1 MRPLQSDASHTL
13 AGIIRRA
20 AAATLW
26 QRLVG
31 RGGRAQSCN
40 HLHDAGQ
47 DHMTRAQGATAF
59 QGRAVWVLFNMQVWF
74 HRDWL
79 PAAHRINGDLLIVR
93 TKSKEKEVKNW
104 KYRTHWSLFWPRSLH
119 LDRKGMPDHYINQLT
134 ANWTILVILMPFWKM
149 RQPVLPWKCLLKQ
162 PGNL

>member
-1 MRPLQSDASHTL
+1 MRPSQSDASHTL

-79 PAAHRINGDLLIVR
+79 PAAHRINGNLLIVR
-93 TKSKEKEVKNW
+93 TKHKEKEVKNW
-104 KYRTHWSLFWPRSLH
+104 KYRTHCSLFWPRRLH
-119 LDRKGMPDHYINQLT
+119 LDRKGMSDHCINQLT
-134 ANWTILVILMPFWKM
+134 ANWTTLVMLMPFW
-149 RQPVLPWKCLLKQ
+149 
-162 PGNL
+162 

>member
-1 MRPLQSDASHTL
+1 MRPLQSDVTTTL

-31 RGGRAQSCN
+31 RGGRTQSCN

-79 PAAHRINGDLLIVR
+79 PATHRINGDLLIVR
-93 TKSKEKEVKNW
+93 TKHKEKDIKN
-104 KYRTHWSLFWPRSLH
+104 
-119 LDRKGMPDHYINQLT
+119 
-134 ANWTILVILMPFWKM
+134 
-149 RQPVLPWKCLLKQ
+149 
-162 PGNL
+162 